1 MITEKELMA
10 AIAECEA
17 DPVTP
22 AKVSKLADFYIIYDH
37 LFGAPIE
44 EGYSYAGN
52 VENVIQSNGDTE
64 FLQAVDGKDAE
75 KVLAIIDELLNAV
88 RVLQP
93 RMYDGVIRRLHEI

>member
-37 LFGAPIE
+37 LFGTPVDD
-44 EGYSYAGN
+44 GYSYAGN
-52 VENVIQSNGDTE
+52 VENVIQTNGDTE
-64 FLQAVDGKDAE
+64 FLSTVNGKDAE
-75 KVLAIIDELLNAV
+75 KVLAVIDELLEAV
-88 RVLQP
+88 KLLQP
-93 RMYDGVIRRLHEI
+93 RMYDGVLRRLYEI

>member
-44 EGYSYAGN
+44 EGYSYAGS
-52 VENVIQSNGDTE
+52 VESVIQSNGDTE

>member
-1 MITEKELMA
+1 MITEKELME

-37 LFGAPIE
+37 LFGMPVDD
-44 EGYSYAGN
+44 GYSYAGN
-52 VENVIQSNGDTE
+52 VENVIQTNGDTE
-64 FLQAVDGKDAE
+64 FLSTVNGKDAE
-75 KVLAIIDELLNAV
+75 KVLAVIDELLEAV
-88 RVLQP
+88 KLLQP

>member
-44 EGYSYAGN
+44 EGYSYAGS

-64 FLQAVDGKDAE
+64 FLQAVDGKDAD
-75 KVLAIIDELLNAV
+75 KVLAIVDELLNAV